1 MRGAWRRLAPILLVG
16 LLSGC
21 GGTLREQMAS
31 GTANYQSGKAAFDRA
46 NWTDAIADLKA
57 YVEQYPGTELTDD
70 ALFYL
75 GQAYVR
81 VKDYALASSQFDRLV
96 RDFPATPYAPG
107 ALYWLARCDDLQ
119 SHPAPL
125 DQTETQRALDR
136 YGQFL
141 DQYPEDSLAVQAR
154 GRVAALRER
163 LAEKRYRNAK
173 LYWKL
178 KQYGAADLYLR
189 DVLSEYPNTRWAGE
203 SALLLADVLQRL
215 GKREEAVETL
225 RQLLAS
231 APEGDLR
238 RRAADRLHSL
248 EGSGTSP

>member
-1 MRGAWRRLAPILLVG
+1 MKGAVRRLVLLLLVG
-16 LLSGC
+16 LLPGC
-21 GGTLREQMAS
+21 GGTLREKIAS
-31 GTANYQSGKAAFDRA
+31 GAANYPSGKAAFDRTDWA
-46 NWTDAIADLKA
+46 DAIADLKA

-70 ALFYL
+70 ALYYL
-75 GQAYVR
+75 GLSYVHI
-81 VKDYALASSQFDRLV
+81 KDYALASSQFDRLV
-96 RDFPATPYAPG
+96 RDFPATPYASG

-141 DQYPEDSLAVQAR
+141 DQYPGDSLAVTAR
-154 GRVAALRER
+154 GRVAALRDR
-163 LAEKRYRNAK
+163 LAEKRFRNAK

-178 KQYGAADLYLR
+178 RQYGAADLYLR
-189 DVLSEYPNTRWAGE
+189 DVLSEYPTSRWAGE

-215 GKREEAVETL
+215 GKREEAVQTL

-231 APEGDLR
+231 APDEELR

-248 EGSGTSP
+248 QESGSAP